1 MFHGEEQ
8 GVFVDV
14 GYQSADKREEVTG
27 ATWHVAMCPGKR
39 KQHKQTPWGNLMEQ
53 AEKLKAS
60 MRAKLE
66 HLFRFIKRQFG
77 YVKVRYR
84 GLNKN
89 TQQLHTLFAQSN
101 LWMMRRTLLQELRG

>member
-39 KQHKQTPWGNLMEQ
+39 KQHKQTP
-53 AEKLKAS
+53 
-60 MRAKLE
+60 
-66 HLFRFIKRQFG
+66 
-77 YVKVRYR
+77 
-84 GLNKN
+84 
-89 TQQLHTLFAQSN
+89 
-101 LWMMRRTLLQELRG
+101 